1 MTSGAEECGSSTAP
15 QGLSQRSKPPILLA
29 KTAVAGLHREA
40 RFSPSLVLTS
50 GAAEIYKPGIRHAA
64 ASVRRRVFEAPH
76 RYSVTRLPIVIGGP
90 PASTTLG
97 FDDPPVPPEGGITLV
112 PGCLTGESEERETW
126 TAESL
131 RAVSSEGQPFA
142 EMAGRDFGG
151 RRFRS
156 TPISRKRCFCG
167 AMTMVRCK
175 PHACIR
181 AQEHTRTKDWWDLV
195 KRCDL
200 PGKVLIQ
207 LESLIL
213 AQSERWRQA

>member
-1 MTSGAEECGSSTAP
+1 MASGAEECGPSTAP

-29 KTAVAGLHREA
+29 KTAVARPHREA

-97 FDDPPVPPEGGITLV
+97 FDGPPVPPEGGATLV

-156 TPISRKRCFCG
+156 TPNF
-167 AMTMVRCK
+167 
-175 PHACIR
+175 
-181 AQEHTRTKDWWDLV
+181 AQTVFL
-195 KRCDL
+195 RCDDHAAVQAARMHSRT
-200 PGKVLIQ
+200 GTY
-207 LESLIL
+207 
-213 AQSERWRQA
+213 AHERLVGPRQTL

>member
-15 QGLSQRSKPPILLA
+15 QGLSQWSKPPILLA

-112 PGCLTGESEERETW
+112 PGCLTGESEKEKR
-126 TAESL
+126 
-131 RAVSSEGQPFA
+131 
-142 EMAGRDFGG
+142 G
-151 RRFRS
+151 RRSPCGPFPRKGNLLRKWPDETSAVDVSGQHQFRANGV
-156 TPISRKRCFCG
+156 F
-167 AMTMVRCK
+167 AVR
-175 PHACIR
+175 
-181 AQEHTRTKDWWDLV
+181 
-195 KRCDL
+195 
-200 PGKVLIQ
+200 
-207 LESLIL
+207 
-213 AQSERWRQA
+213 